1 VQRKRIAKCEVKEVK
16 MTASK
21 MWRLP
26 ADEKERSPSEQAT
39 KELLDRFIEYA
50 VEVLERR
57 GYVIVQHE
65 WTMYENSPWDLDR
78 IFVGR
83 ADLVELYME
92 NRYGPLKKATD
103 KQKQQDSRDLLSF

>member
-1 VQRKRIAKCEVKEVK
+1 

-26 ADEKERSPSEQAT
+26 ADEKERLPSEQVT

-57 GYVIVQHE
+57 GYVIVQRQ
-65 WTMYENSPWDLDR
+65 WTTYENSPWTIDR
-78 IFVGR
+78 IFVGNP
-83 ADLVELYME
+83 DLVELYMQ
-92 NRYGPLKKATD
+92 NRYGPLRKATD
-103 KQKQQDSRDLLSF
+103 KQKQQDSRDLSSF